1 LVNGPRNRVSRLGSG
16 GDNKLVAPIM
26 DPQPAP
32 GRNPKYAWRDVARAE
47 APKRSA
53 RDRIADF
60 RATYHSY
67 DSATASEQASRCI
80 QCPNPSC
87 VEACPLSMPIPDLLR
102 LTADGQYEEAA
113 KLLNSNQS
121 MPELFV
127 HICSAERQC
136 EAACILSD
144 QSEPVSISSIA
155 RFLLD
160 YGWNHGLF
168 EPPCSAPTGQHVAII
183 GAGLCG
189 LVAADGL
196 SRMGHTITVFD
207 ACRKPGGRLVNGLP
221 GFRVDRDLI
230 ERRVRLL
237 TQRGVRFCNG
247 MVCGRD
253 LKLGQLR
260 RDFDAVFFGLGRAN
274 PVRLDISGSKMRGVR
289 QAYSFVL
296 RNTSD
301 VSLASPPVYVHNRRV
316 VVLGGGETAVDA
328 LRVAIR
334 CGASEAVCAYRRDIG
349 DMTASTREI
358 DNAVEEGA
366 RFLSFTQA
374 VKIIGN
380 AEGDVTAVRCVR
392 TVPDR
397 PDLSGRRIVSAVA
410 GSEFDIPADVVLVG
424 YGFEPP
430 KLTQMDEFSE
440 LFFDNKGFLVVDRDL
455 MTNLPG
461 VFAGGSVVRGSVP
474 LVTIV
479 GDSARAAA
487 SIDRYL
493 SARRANAA

>member
-1 LVNGPRNRVSRLGSG
+1 
-16 GDNKLVAPIM
+16 M

-32 GRNPKYAWRDVARAE
+32 GWNPKYAWREVARAD
-47 APKRSA
+47 APKRPA

-67 DSATASEQASRCI
+67 DNATASEQANRCI
-80 QCPNPSC
+80 QCPTPSC
-87 VEACPLSMPIPDLLR
+87 VEACPMTMPIPDLLR
-102 LTADGQYEEAA
+102 LTADGQFEEAA
-113 KLLNSNQS
+113 RLLNVSQS

-136 EAACILSD
+136 EAACILAD
-144 QSEPVSISSIA
+144 KSEPVSISSIA

-160 YGWNHGLF
+160 YGWSHKLF
-168 EPPCSAPTGQHVAII
+168 DPPASAPTGQHVAII

-196 SRMGHTITVFD
+196 SRMGHTVTVFD
-207 ACRKPGGRLVNGLP
+207 ACRKPGGRLMNGLP

-237 TQRGVRFCNG
+237 TQRGVTFRTG
-247 MVCGRD
+247 MICGRD

-274 PVRLDISGSKMRGVR
+274 PVRLEAPGSKLRGVR
-289 QAYSFVL
+289 QAYSFVV
-296 RNTSD
+296 RNTTD
-301 VSLASPPVYVHNRRV
+301 VALASPPVYVHNRRV
-316 VVLGGGETAVDA
+316 VILGGGETAVDA

-334 CGASEAVCAYRRDIG
+334 CGASEAVCVYRRDVA
-349 DMTASTREI
+349 DMTASSREI
-358 DNAVEEGA
+358 DNAIEEGA
-366 RFLSFTQA
+366 RLLTYTQA
-374 VKIIGN
+374 VKVIGN

-392 TVPDR
+392 TVPDV
-397 PDLSGRRIVSAVA
+397 PDASGSRRVSPVA
-410 GSEFDIPADVVLVG
+410 GSEFEIPADVVLVA

-440 LFFDNKGFLVVDRDL
+440 LAFDSQGFLVVDRDL

-479 GDSARAAA
+479 DDSAVAAT

-493 SARRANAA
+493 TARRVHAA

>member
-1 LVNGPRNRVSRLGSG
+1 
-16 GDNKLVAPIM
+16 M
-26 DPQPAP
+26 DPQPAL
-32 GRNPKYAWRDVARAE
+32 GRNPKYAWREVARAD
-47 APKRSA
+47 APKRPA

-60 RATYHSY
+60 RATYHAY
-67 DSATASEQASRCI
+67 DNATASEQASRCI
-80 QCPNPSC
+80 QCPTPSC
-87 VEACPLSMPIPDLLR
+87 VEACPLTMPIPDLLR
-102 LTADGQYEEAA
+102 LTADGQFEEAA
-113 KLLNSNQS
+113 RLLNLNQS

-136 EAACILSD
+136 EAACILAD
-144 QSEPVSISSIA
+144 KSEPVSISSVA

-160 YGWNHGLF
+160 YGWSHKLF
-168 EPPCSAPTGQHVAII
+168 DPPACAPTGQHVAII

-196 SRMGHTITVFD
+196 SRMGHAVTVFD

-237 TQRGVRFCNG
+237 TQRGVTFRTG
-247 MVCGRD
+247 MICGRD

-274 PVRLDISGSKMRGVR
+274 PVRLEVTGSKLRGVR
-289 QAYSFVL
+289 QAYSFVV
-296 RNTSD
+296 RNTTD
-301 VSLASPPVYVHNRRV
+301 VALASPPVYVHNRRV

-334 CGASEAVCAYRRDIG
+334 CGASEAVCAYRRDVA

-358 DNAVEEGA
+358 DNAIEEGA
-366 RFLSFTQA
+366 RFLTFTQA
-374 VKIIGN
+374 VKVIGN

-392 TVPDR
+392 TVPDL
-397 PDLSGRRIVSAVA
+397 PDASGHRRVSAVA
-410 GSEFDIPADVVLVG
+410 GSEFEIPADVVLVA

-440 LFFDNKGFLVVDRDL
+440 LAFDSQGFLVVDRDL

-479 GDSARAAA
+479 GDSAVAAA
-487 SIDRYL
+487 SINRYL
-493 SARRANAA
+493 AARRAHAA

>member
-1 LVNGPRNRVSRLGSG
+1 
-16 GDNKLVAPIM
+16 M
-26 DPQPAP
+26 DPQTAP

-53 RDRIADF
+53 RDRISDF
-60 RATYHSY
+60 RAVYNSY
-67 DSATASEQASRCI
+67 DDATASEQASRCI

-87 VEACPLSMPIPDLLR
+87 VEACPLGMPIPDLLR
-102 LTADGQYEEAA
+102 LTADGQFEEAA
-113 KLLNSNQS
+113 RLLNSKQS

-127 HICSAERQC
+127 HICSAERLC
-136 EAACILSD
+136 EAACILAD

-160 YGWNHGLF
+160 FGWNHGLF
-168 EPPCSAPTGQHVAII
+168 DPPAGAPTGQHVAII
-183 GAGLCG
+183 GSGLCG

-196 SRMGHTITVFD
+196 SRMGYTVTVFD

-237 TQRGVRFCNG
+237 AQRGVRFQNG
-247 MVCGRD
+247 MICGRD
-253 LKLGQLR
+253 LKLGALR

-274 PVRLDISGSKMRGVR
+274 PVRLDAPGSKLRGVR
-289 QAYSFVL
+289 QGYSFVL
-296 RNTSD
+296 RNTSN
-301 VSLASPPVYVHNRRV
+301 VVLQSPPVLVHNKRV
-316 VVLGGGETAVDA
+316 IVLGGGETAVDA

-334 CGASEAVCAYRRDIG
+334 CGASEAICAYRRDFS
-349 DMTASTREI
+349 DLSASRKEI
-358 DNAVEEGA
+358 DNAIEEGA
-366 RFLSFTQA
+366 RFLNFTQA
-374 VKIIGN
+374 VKVIGN
-380 AEGDVTAVRCVR
+380 AAGDVAGVRCVR
-392 TVPDR
+392 TA
-397 PDLSGRRIVSAVA
+397 PDLPDALGRRTVSPIA
-410 GSEFDIPADVVLVG
+410 GSEFEIPADVVLVA

-440 LFFDNKGFLVVDRDL
+440 LSFDNRGFLMVDPDL

-479 GDSARAAA
+479 GDSSRAAA

>member
-1 LVNGPRNRVSRLGSG
+1 
-16 GDNKLVAPIM
+16 M
-26 DPQPAP
+26 YPQPAP
-32 GRNPKYAWRDVARAE
+32 GRNPKYAWRDVARAD
-47 APKRSA
+47 APKRPA

-60 RATYHSY
+60 RATYQSY
-67 DSATASEQASRCI
+67 NDAAASEQASRCI
-80 QCPNPSC
+80 QCPTPTC
-87 VEACPLSMPIPDLLR
+87 VEACPLTMPIPDLLR
-102 LTADGQYEEAA
+102 LTADGQFEEAA
-113 KLLNSNQS
+113 RLLNSSQS

-127 HICSAERQC
+127 HVCSAERQC
-136 EAACILSD
+136 EAACILAD

-168 EPPCSAPTGQHVAII
+168 DPPASAPTGKHVAII

-196 SRMGHTITVFD
+196 SRMGHTVTVFD

-237 TQRGVRFCNG
+237 TQRGVTFRTG
-247 MVCGRD
+247 MICGRD

-274 PVRLDISGSKMRGVR
+274 PVRLETPGSKLRGVR
-289 QAYSFVL
+289 QAYSFVV
-296 RNTSD
+296 RNTTN
-301 VSLASPPVYVHNRRV
+301 VALTSPPVYVHNRRV

-334 CGASEAVCAYRRDIG
+334 CGASEAVCAYRRDIA
-349 DMTASTREI
+349 DMTASSREI
-358 DNAVEEGA
+358 DNAIEEGA
-366 RFLSFTQA
+366 RLLTFTQA
-374 VKIIGN
+374 VKVIGN

-392 TVPDR
+392 TVPDQ
-397 PDLSGRRIVSAVA
+397 PDASGRRRVSPVA
-410 GSEFDIPADVVLVG
+410 GSEFEIPADVVLVA
-424 YGFEPP
+424 YGFEAP

-440 LFFDNKGFLVVDRDL
+440 LAFDRQGFLIVDKDL

-479 GDSARAAA
+479 GDSAVAAA

-493 SARRANAA
+493 AARHAHAA

>member
-1 LVNGPRNRVSRLGSG
+1 
-16 GDNKLVAPIM
+16 M
-26 DPQPAP
+26 DPQTVP

-47 APKRSA
+47 APKRPA

-60 RATYHSY
+60 RTVYQSY
-67 DSATASEQASRCI
+67 DDATASEQANRCI

-87 VEACPLSMPIPDLLR
+87 VDACPLGMPIPDMLR
-102 LTADGQYEEAA
+102 LTADGQFEEAA
-113 KLLNSNQS
+113 RLLNSHQS

-127 HICSAERQC
+127 HICSAERMC
-136 EAACILSD
+136 EAACILAD
-144 QSEPVSISSIA
+144 KSEPVSISSIA

-160 YGWNHGLF
+160 FGWNHGLF
-168 EPPCSAPTGQHVAII
+168 EPPASAPTGQHVAVI

-196 SRMGHTITVFD
+196 SRMGYTVTVFD
-207 ACRKPGGRLVNGLP
+207 AYRKPGGRLVNGLP

-237 TQRGVRFCNG
+237 TQRGVKFRNG
-247 MVCGRD
+247 MLCGRD
-253 LKLGQLR
+253 LKLGELR

-274 PVRLDISGSKMRGVR
+274 PVRLEIPGSKLRGVR
-289 QAYSFVL
+289 QAYPFVL
-296 RNTSD
+296 RNTSN
-301 VSLASPPVYVHNRRV
+301 VALETPPVFVHNRRV

-334 CGASEAVCAYRRDIG
+334 CGASEAICAYRRDFS
-349 DMTASTREI
+349 DLTASRREI
-358 DNAVEEGA
+358 DNAIEEGA
-366 RFLSFTQA
+366 RFINFAQA
-374 VKIIGN
+374 VKVIGN
-380 AEGDVTAVRCVR
+380 EQGDVAGVRFVR
-392 TVPDR
+392 TVPDK
-397 PDLSGRRIVSAVA
+397 PDASGRRTVWPIV
-410 GSEFDIPADVVLVG
+410 GSEFDIPADVVLVA

-430 KLTQMDEFSE
+430 KLTQMDEFAE
-440 LFFDNKGFLVVDRDL
+440 LAFDRQGFLVVDPDL

-479 GDSARAAA
+479 GDSSRAAT

-493 SARRANAA
+493 SLRRANVA

>member
-1 LVNGPRNRVSRLGSG
+1 
-16 GDNKLVAPIM
+16 M
-26 DPQPAP
+26 DPQTAP

-60 RATYHSY
+60 RTVYESY
-67 DSATASEQASRCI
+67 DDATASEQANRCI

-87 VEACPLSMPIPDLLR
+87 VDACPLSMPIPDLLR
-102 LTADGQYEEAA
+102 LTADGQFEEAA
-113 KLLNSNQS
+113 RLLNSHQS

-127 HICSAERQC
+127 HICSAERMC
-136 EAACILSD
+136 EAACILAD
-144 QSEPVSISSIA
+144 KSEPVSISSIA

-160 YGWNHGLF
+160 FGWNHGFF
-168 EPPCSAPTGQHVAII
+168 EPPASAPTGQNVAVI

-196 SRMGHTITVFD
+196 SRMGHAVTVFD
-207 ACRKPGGRLVNGLP
+207 AYRKPGGRLVNGLP

-237 TQRGVRFCNG
+237 TQRGVRFRNG
-247 MVCGRD
+247 MLCGRD
-253 LKLGQLR
+253 LKLGELR

-274 PVRLDISGSKMRGVR
+274 PVRLEIPGSKLRGVR
-289 QAYSFVL
+289 QAYPFVL
-296 RNTSD
+296 RNTSN
-301 VSLASPPVYVHNRRV
+301 VALETPPVFVHNRRV

-334 CGASEAVCAYRRDIG
+334 CGASEAICAYRRDFS
-349 DMTASTREI
+349 DLSASRREI
-358 DNAVEEGA
+358 DNAIEEGA
-366 RFLSFTQA
+366 RFLNFAQA
-374 VKIIGN
+374 VKIVGN
-380 AEGDVTAVRCVR
+380 EQGDVAQVRFVR
-392 TVPDR
+392 TVPDK
-397 PDLSGRRIVSAVA
+397 PDASGRRTVWPIV
-410 GSEFDIPADVVLVG
+410 GSEFDVPADVVLVA

-430 KLTQMDEFSE
+430 KLTQMDEFAE
-440 LFFDNKGFLVVDRDL
+440 LAFNRQGFLIVDPDL

-479 GDSARAAA
+479 GDASRAAS